1 MVKNK
6 VNQIEII
13 HTAGDYHLH
22 EQKVNDY
29 LKYSSGHVVA
39 SFVGTPNAA
48 HHHEPG
54 HFYTVIEY
62 ELEVSA
68 DGK

>member
-1 MVKNK
+1 MADKK
-6 VNQIEII
+6 VNQVEII

-29 LKYSSGHVVA
+29 LKYSHGHVVA
-39 SFVGTPNAA
+39 SFVGTPNVN
-48 HHHEPG
+48 HRHEPG

-62 ELEVSA
+62 EALVS
-68 DGK
+68 DDQ